1 MRRRSGVVVASS
13 FRDRS
18 LRGAFTLRVL
28 ESGMLALGSRCGK
41 ESQGLVGLGS
51 RFWQRVSGIVAL
63 LLDRSDSFVLKFSSD
78 SSVSLLHKFSIA
90 SGVSFVHKPAIDSRV
105 SFLHVLG
112 CNSIH

>member
-1 MRRRSGVVVASS
+1 MRRRSGVVLAES

-28 ESGMLALGSRCGK
+28 ESGILALGSRSGK
-41 ESQGLVGLGS
+41 EPQGLVGLGS

-63 LLDRSDSFVLKFSSD
+63 LLDRSDSFLQKFSID

-90 SGVSFVHKPAIDSRV
+90 SSVSFVHKSTLDWRLAV
-105 SFLHVLG
+105 THT
-112 CNSIH
+112 HH